1 MEIKKTADGIWA
13 EFGKAKSY
21 NTSIDLYETTKRCQN
36 FYIGKQWEGL
46 NAPDLAKP
54 VFNVLKRVTNYFVAM
69 MVASDVGVNLKP
81 YKKTPHQVMKSDG
94 TPLDIIKEEL
104 DATVI
109 MTTCDKI
116 IERSQLKEKSRELLR
131 DAAVAGDAYMYFY
144 FDGEMDAGNGGRLGG
159 IECEILDNTSV
170 HFGNPYVDDVQKQ
183 PYILISAPR
192 QFDSVRE
199 EAKNNGIKDIEQ
211 ITPDNDPNM
220 YTYKESGT
228 SDLCTV
234 ITKLWKENGTIHA
247 IKTTKDVVIRK
258 EWDTGYERYPVSA
271 LRWEK
276 IKNSFHGESAIKPVI
291 PNQIIINQ
299 LFAMSMYSVKSTAFP
314 KTIYDAT
321 KISSWSN
328 KVGQAIGVIGNPNDA
343 IASSFRGADM
353 SNQVLVLIDK
363 VIQNTLE
370 LMGASDAALG
380 NVKPDNTSAIIATQ
394 QATAIPLQ
402 LQQFAYYRWFEDS
415 VRNIIDIMRED
426 YGSRPVSITLTGGEE
441 FDGMFDFAT
450 LDTANYE
457 MKVDVGQSSYWSE
470 LTQIQT
476 LDNLFAKGIIQTEDY
491 LEAIPDKYISG
502 KARILKKLKDAM
514 MAQAEAQMMQQQ
526 TMQGGALPPMQGQ
539 EVM

>member
-1 MEIKKTADGIWA
+1 MDIKKTADGIWA
-13 EFGKAKSY
+13 EFGRAKSY
-21 NTSIDLYETTKRCQN
+21 NTSIDLYETSKRCQN

-81 YKKTPHQVMKSDG
+81 YKKTPYQIAKSDG

-109 MTTCDKI
+109 MTTCDQI

-131 DAAVAGDAYMYFY
+131 DAAVVGDAYMYFY
-144 FDGEMDAGNGGRLGG
+144 FDGNKNAQEGKLGG
-159 IECEILDNTSV
+159 IECEILDNTNV
-170 HFGNPYVDDVQKQ
+170 HFGNPYVDDAQKQ
-183 PYILISAPR
+183 PFILISTPR
-192 QFDSVRE
+192 QVESVRE
-199 EAKNNGIKDIEQ
+199 EARINGVKNIEQ
-211 ITPDNDPNM
+211 ITADSDPNM
-220 YTYKESGT
+220 YTYKDSGT

-234 ITKLWKENGTIHA
+234 ITKLWKEGGTVHA
-247 IKTTKDVVIRK
+247 IKVTKDIIIRE

-271 LRWEK
+271 MCWEK

-291 PNQIIINQ
+291 ANQIIINQ
-299 LFAMSMYSVKSTAFP
+299 LFAMSTYSVKNTAFP

-328 KVGQAIGVIGNPNDA
+328 KVGQAIGVIGNPNEA

-402 LQQFAYYRWFEDS
+402 LQQFAYYRWLEDS
-415 VRNIIDIMRED
+415 VRNIIDMMRAD
-426 YGSRPVSITLTGGEE
+426 YGLRPVSITLTGGEE
-441 FDGMFDFAT
+441 FDGMFDFST

-457 MKVDVGQSSYWSE
+457 MKVEIGQSSYWSE

-502 KARILKKLKDAM
+502 KARILKKLKEAM
-514 MAQAEAQMMQQQ
+514 AAQAEAQMMQ
-526 TMQGGALPPMQGQ
+526 GGALPPTQGQ

>member
-1 MEIKKTADGIWA
+1 METKKTADGIWA
-13 EFGKAKSY
+13 EFGRAKSY

-69 MVASDVGVNLKP
+69 MVASDVGVSMKP
-81 YKKTPHQVMKSDG
+81 YKKTPHQIMKADG
-94 TPLDIIKEEL
+94 TPLEIVKEEL

-109 MTTCDKI
+109 MTTCDQI

-144 FDGEMDAGNGGRLGG
+144 FDGDKGARKGKLGD

-170 HFGNPYVDDVQKQ
+170 HFGNPYVDEVQKQ
-183 PYILISAPR
+183 PFILISSPR
-192 QFDSVRE
+192 QVESVRE
-199 EAKNNGIKDIEQ
+199 EARNNGVADVEQ
-211 ITPDNDPNM
+211 IVADNDPNM

-258 EWDTGYERYPVSA
+258 EWDTGYERYPISA
-271 LRWEK
+271 FRWEK

-299 LFAMSMYSVKSTAFP
+299 LFAMSMYSVKNTAFP

-321 KISSWSN
+321 KISNWTN
-328 KVGQAIGVIGNPNDA
+328 KVGQAIGVTGNPNDA

-402 LQQFAYYRWFEDS
+402 LQQFAYYRWLEDS
-415 VRNIIDIMRED
+415 VRNIIDMMRED
-426 YGSRPVSITLTGGEE
+426 YGLRPVSITLTGGEE

-457 MKVDVGQSSYWSE
+457 MKVEIGPSSYWSE

-502 KARILKKLKDAM
+502 KAKILKKLKDAM
-514 MAQAEAQMMQQQ
+514 AAQAEAQMMQQ
-526 TMQGGALPPMQGQ
+526 TMQGGALPPAQGQ

>member
-1 MEIKKTADGIWA
+1 M
-13 EFGKAKSY
+13 
-21 NTSIDLYETTKRCQN
+21 
-36 FYIGKQWEGL
+36 
-46 NAPDLAKP
+46 
-54 VFNVLKRVTNYFVAM
+54 
-69 MVASDVGVNLKP
+69 KP
-81 YKKTPHQVMKSDG
+81 YKKTATQVMKSDG

-104 DATVI
+104 DAMVI

-144 FDGEMDAGNGGRLGG
+144 FDGNMDAGNGPRGG

-170 HFGNPYVDDVQKQ
+170 HFGNPYVGDVQKQ
-183 PYILISAPR
+183 PYILISTPR
-192 QFDSVRE
+192 QLEFVRE
-199 EAKNNGIKDIEQ
+199 EAKNNGVKDVEE
-211 ITPDNDPNM
+211 ITTDNDTNM

-234 ITKLWKENGTIHA
+234 ITKLWKENGTVHA
-247 IKTTKDVVIRK
+247 IKTTKDVVIRN
-258 EWDTGYERYPVSA
+258 EWDTGYERYPLSA
-271 LRWEK
+271 FCWEK

-299 LFAMSMYSVKSTAFP
+299 LFAMSTHSVKSSAFP

-321 KISSWSN
+321 KITSWSN

-380 NVKPDNTSAIIATQ
+380 NVNPDNTSAIIATQ

-402 LQQFAYYRWFEDS
+402 LQQFAYYRWLEDS
-415 VRNIIDIMRED
+415 VRNIIDMIRVD
-426 YGSRPVSITLTGGEE
+426 YGTRPVSITLTGGEE
-441 FDGMFDFAT
+441 FDGMFDFGT

-457 MKVDVGQSSYWSE
+457 MKVEVGQSSYWSE
-470 LTQIQT
+470 LTQLQT

-502 KARILKKLKDAM
+502 KARILKKLKEAM
-514 MAQAEAQMMQQQ
+514 AAQAEAQKMQQA
-526 TMQGGALPPMQGQ
+526 MPGGVMPPVQGQ